1 MKKNIN
7 ARIST
12 ELSKEIQNKIVDLHN
27 AFLFLVEV
35 SPEEKRQYQ
44 FLTQRG
50 VGFIRDT
57 QRTSRKKNEII
68 SPLINPT
75 DFEADFTYFE
85 DLKAYSKELGLI
97 KQKLD
102 DNILLVGQQVMRQA
116 NEVYNAV
123 KRAA

>member
-1 MKKNIN
+1 
-7 ARIST
+7 
-12 ELSKEIQNKIVDLHN
+12 
-27 AFLFLVEV
+27 
-35 SPEEKRQYQ
+35 Q

-85 DLKAYSKELGLI
+85 DLKAYSEELGLI

-123 KRAA
+123 KRAAKYDKQYQPLFEELRSFYKRSKNYKTTVTK